1 LKTVDIKDFDRIL
14 NPYKNNQFAKLR
26 LFIYP
31 LRLME
36 NRFDPAAGEA
46 AGSNPNTDFLQESK
60 MHLFPK
66 RH

>member
-1 LKTVDIKDFDRIL
+1 LKTAGIKDSDRIL
-14 NPYKNNQFAKLR
+14 NPYKNNQFAKVH

-36 NRFDPAAGEA
+36 NRFDPAAGEV
-46 AGSNPNTDFLQESK
+46 AGSNPNTDFLQENN

>member
-1 LKTVDIKDFDRIL
+1 LKTADIKDSDRIF
-14 NPYKNNQFAKLR
+14 NPYKNNQFAKVH
-26 LFIYP
+26 LFRYP

-46 AGSNPNTDFLQESK
+46 AGSNLNTDFLQESK